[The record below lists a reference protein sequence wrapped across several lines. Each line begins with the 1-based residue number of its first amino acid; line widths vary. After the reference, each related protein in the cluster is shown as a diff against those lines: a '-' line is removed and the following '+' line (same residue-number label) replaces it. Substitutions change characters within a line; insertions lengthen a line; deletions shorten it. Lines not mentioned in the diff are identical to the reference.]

1 MDSNTTAPARSAQS
15 GRQVEEVDRHIGLRI
30 CHRRGEL
37 GLFQQELGARMGV
50 AYQQVFKYET
60 GLNRIP
66 ASRLLDFA
74 TVLEVEVGYFYE
86 GYDEASRPPS
96 PPPPDRLLLE
106 LMRSFLAI
114 PDRHLQVTLCQVVR
128 ALADQDAASTA
139 DDGAA

>member
-1 MDSNTTAPARSAQS
+1 MRTNTTAPAHSAQPA
-15 GRQVEEVDRHIGLRI
+15 RQAEEVDRHIGRRI
-30 CHRRGEL
+30 RHRRHML
-37 GLFQQELGARMGV
+37 GLSQQELGGRMGLT
-50 AYQQVFKYET
+50 YKQIFKYET